1 MEKTMTHLTRR
12 AFSGLLAA
20 GVAAPLIGQ
29 RPAQAATAI
38 TVASLFGADKPETR
52 IWLKIKEIVD
62 AKLPGRFDFRI
73 VQNAALGGEKE
84 VAEGIRLGSV
94 QGSLST
100 ISALSSW
107 VPESQVLDA
116 PFVFRDAAHVRRV
129 VDGPIGDGLKAKFAA
144 QNFVVG
150 GFINYGAR
158 HLLTKEPV
166 SKPTQLAGKRI
177 RVIQSPLHTELW
189 KAFGANPTPIPIP
202 ETYNALQTGVVDM
215 MDLTKSAYAGFKL
228 YEVVPYLTET
238 GHIWATGV
246 VYFSAAFWKT
256 LKDDEKAV
264 LAAAAAEGAL
274 YFDRLIVEDETA
286 SMAKAAAA
294 GGKTIAV
301 EDRAAWEAGAR
312 GVWAALAPKVG
323 GLDKIEA
330 IAKTS

>member
-1 MEKTMTHLTRR
+1 MNQITRR
-12 AFSGLLAA
+12 RLSGLLAA
-20 GVAAPLIGQ
+20 GVAAPFVVARGA
-29 RPAQAATAI
+29 RAATTLTI
-38 TVASLFGADKPETR
+38 ASLFGADKPETKV
-52 IWLKIKEIVD
+52 WLKCKELVD

-84 VAEGIRLGSV
+84 VAEGVRLGSV
-94 QGSLST
+94 QGSLCT
-100 ISALSSW
+100 LSAMSAW
-107 VPESQVLDA
+107 IPESQLFDA

-129 VDGPIGDGLKAKFAA
+129 VDGPAGTELKSKFAA
-144 QNFVVG
+144 QNFAVQ

-166 SKPTQLAGKRI
+166 TRPSQLAGKRI

-246 VYFSAAFWKT
+246 LYFAMPFWNSLKPDERAA
-256 LKDDEKAV
+256 LG
-264 LAAAAAEGAL
+264 AAAAESAL
-274 YFDRLIVEDETA
+274 YFDKLIVEDETA

-294 GGKTIAV
+294 GGKV
-301 EDRAAWEAGAR
+301 VQPEDRPAWEAGAR
-312 GVWAALAPKVG
+312 GVWATLGPKVG
-323 GLDKIEA
+323 GIDKIEA
-330 IAKTS
+330 IAKA

>member
-1 MEKTMTHLTRR
+1 MTRPLSRR
-12 AFSGLLAA
+12 AAGRLLLA
-20 GVAAPLIGQ
+20 GFAAPLAAPFLA
-29 RPAQAATAI
+29 RRAAAATTLTI
-38 TVASLFGADKPETR
+38 SSLFGADKPETR
-52 IWLKIKEIVD
+52 IWVKIKELVD

-73 VQNAALGGEKE
+73 VPNAALGGEKE
-84 VAEGIRLGSV
+84 VAEGIRLGSI
-94 QGSLST
+94 QASLST
-100 ISALSSW
+100 VSALSGW

-129 VDGPIGDGLKAKFAA
+129 VDGPIGQDLAAKFAA
-144 QNFVVG
+144 QNFVVQ

-166 SKPTQLAGKRI
+166 SRPSQLAGKRI

-202 ETYNALQTGVVDM
+202 ETYNALQTGLVDC

-246 VYFSAAFWKT
+246 VYFAAPFWKS
-256 LKDDEKAV
+256 LNDDEKAV
-264 LAAAAAEGAL
+264 FAAAAKEGAL

-286 SMAKAAAA
+286 SMRQAAAA
-294 GGKTIAV
+294 GGKTVAM

-312 GVWAALAPKVG
+312 GVWTTLAPKVG

-330 IAKTS
+330 IVKTS

>member
-1 MEKTMTHLTRR
+1 MT
-12 AFSGLLAA
+12 
-20 GVAAPLIGQ
+20 
-29 RPAQAATAI
+29 
-38 TVASLFGADKPETR
+38 
-52 IWLKIKEIVD
+52 
-62 AKLPGRFDFRI
+62 
-73 VQNAALGGEKE
+73 
-84 VAEGIRLGSV
+84 
-94 QGSLST
+94 
-100 ISALSSW
+100 
-107 VPESQVLDA
+107 
-116 PFVFRDAAHVRRV
+116 
-129 VDGPIGDGLKAKFAA
+129 
-144 QNFVVG
+144 
-150 GFINYGAR
+150 
-158 HLLTKEPV
+158 
-166 SKPTQLAGKRI
+166 KPTQLAGKRI

-246 VYFSAAFWKT
+246 AYFSASFWKS

-264 LAAAAAEGAL
+264 LSAAAAEGAL

-301 EDRAAWEAGAR
+301 EDRPAWEAGAR
-312 GVWAALAPKVG
+312 GVWATLAPKVG

>member
-1 MEKTMTHLTRR
+1 MTNIARR
-12 AFSGLLAA
+12 RLCGLLVA
-20 GVAAPLIGQ
+20 GVAAPFVIVS
-29 RPAQAATAI
+29 RSARAATPVTI
-38 TVASLFGADKPETR
+38 ASLFGADKPETKV
-52 IWLKIKEIVD
+52 WLKCKELVG

-84 VAEGIRLGSV
+84 VAEGVRLGSI
-94 QGSLST
+94 QASLCT
-100 ISALSSW
+100 MSAMSGW
-107 VPESQVLDA
+107 VPESQLFDA
-116 PFVFRDAAHVRRV
+116 PFVFRDAPHVRRV
-129 VDGPIGDGLKAKFAA
+129 VDGPAGNDLKTKFAA
-144 QNFVVG
+144 QNFAVQ

-166 SKPTQLAGKRI
+166 TKPSQLAGKRI

-246 VYFSAAFWKT
+246 MYFSMPFWNS
-256 LKDDEKAV
+256 LKPEERAI
-264 LAAAAAEGAL
+264 LGAAAAESAL
-274 YFDRLIVEDETA
+274 YFDQLIVEDEAA

-294 GGKTIAV
+294 GGKVIQP
-301 EDRAAWEAGAR
+301 EDRPAWEAGAR
-312 GVWAALAPKVG
+312 GVWALLAPKVG

-330 IAKTS
+330 IAKA

>member
-1 MEKTMTHLTRR
+1 MTRKLTRR
-12 AFSGLLAA
+12 TFSRLLAA
-20 GVAAPLIGQ
+20 GAAAPFTGIA
-29 RPAQAATAI
+29 RPARAATTI
-38 TVASLFGADKPETR
+38 TIASLFGADKPETK
-52 IWLKIKEIVD
+52 IWLKIREIVD
-62 AKLPGRFDFRI
+62 ARLPGRFDFRI

-84 VAEGIRLGSV
+84 VAEGIRLGSI

-107 VPESQVLDA
+107 VPESQVFDA

-129 VDGPIGDGLKAKFAA
+129 VDGPIGTNLKTKFAA
-144 QNFVVG
+144 QNFVVQ

-166 SKPTQLAGKRI
+166 TKPSQLAGKRI

-228 YEVVPYLTET
+228 YEVVPYLVET

-246 VYFSAAFWKT
+246 VYFSARFWNA

-274 YFDRLIVEDETA
+274 YFDQLIVEDEKV
-286 SMAKAAAA
+286 SMEKVAAA
-294 GGKTIAV
+294 GGKTVAI
-301 EDRAAWEAGAR
+301 EDRPAWENGAR
-312 GVWAALAPKVG
+312 GVWTTLAPKVG

-330 IAKTS
+330 IARTS